1 MLREISKA
9 TQQSLQRKLQLQLFS
24 DGGFHAHCTRC

>member
-1 MLREISKA
+1 MLREITKA

-24 DGGFHAHCTRC
+24 DGGFHAFK